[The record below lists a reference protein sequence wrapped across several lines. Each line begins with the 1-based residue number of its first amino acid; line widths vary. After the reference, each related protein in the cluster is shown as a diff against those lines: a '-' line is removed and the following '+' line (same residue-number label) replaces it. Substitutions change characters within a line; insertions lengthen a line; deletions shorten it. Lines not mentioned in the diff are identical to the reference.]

1 MYSAYLSQMA
11 GPQHMNEMG
20 RIARWDILAAMGS
33 SEKGTGSLLL
43 EILLALLLLTISL
56 LLNVTLRADDRLIV
70 YFQTVWFDFHPDKD
84 PPWPDLGQCT

>member
-1 MYSAYLSQMA
+1 
-11 GPQHMNEMG
+11 
-20 RIARWDILAAMGS
+20 MGS

-70 YFQTVWFDFHPDKD
+70 YFQTV
-84 PPWPDLGQCT
+84 